1 MRLTSEAVASTRLVD
16 DCMRVQPIRE
26 AVLSAID
33 LSVGSARAAAASGTG
48 TGICYVMLRGSK

>member
-1 MRLTSEAVASTRLVD
+1 
-16 DCMRVQPIRE
+16 MRVQPIRE

-33 LSVGSARAAAASGTG
+33 LSVGSARAAAAASGTG